1 MQTND
6 LFLFVYKKYYL
17 ITTNQEKIQ
26 GPVFQDFLRLEI
38 PTCEGKAL
46 KAIFEG
52 FLQNVE
58 ILLNEAIK
66 KNTAAGRLKI
76 FHLELKYQC
85 WKHSSHAKR

>member
-1 MQTND
+1 M
-6 LFLFVYKKYYL
+6 
-17 ITTNQEKIQ
+17 TTNHFFKIQ

-38 PTCEGKAL
+38 PTCEGKAI

-66 KNTAAGRLKI
+66 KLLLGDSKSPI
-76 FHLELKYQC
+76 
-85 WKHSSHAKR
+85 

>member
-1 MQTND
+1 M
-6 LFLFVYKKYYL
+6 
-17 ITTNQEKIQ
+17 TTNHFFKIQ

-38 PTCEGKAL
+38 PTCEGKAI

-66 KNTAAGRLKI
+66 KITAAGRLKI

>member
-1 MQTND
+1 M
-6 LFLFVYKKYYL
+6 
-17 ITTNQEKIQ
+17 TTNHFFEIQ

-38 PTCEGKAL
+38 PTCEGKAI

-66 KNTAAGRLKI
+66 KITAGRRKI
-76 FHLELKYQC
+76 SHLELKYQC

>member
-1 MQTND
+1 M
-6 LFLFVYKKYYL
+6 
-17 ITTNQEKIQ
+17 TTNHFFEIQ

-38 PTCEGKAL
+38 PTCEGKAI